1 MTRPRQS
8 ALDVFISEL
17 EEFDGVNETLAGRKR
32 LLRVLKQARKDAEDR
47 KRLDWFSRKMEIPG
61 DKDFNGIWRTPYVA
75 YEGGR
80 IACFGVY
87 RNTVRKAMDAAMEQK

>member
-32 LLRVLKQARKDAEDR
+32 LLRVLKQARKDKAVLRELTEYLRETDSYYLVEEAKER
-47 KRLDWFSRKMEIPG
+47 ATME
-61 DKDFNGIWRTPYVA
+61 K
-75 YEGGR
+75 
-80 IACFGVY
+80 
-87 RNTVRKAMDAAMEQK
+87 K

>member
-17 EEFDGVNETLAGRKR
+17 EQFDGVTETLAGRKR

-47 KRLDWFSRKMEIPG
+47 KRLDWLSDYENFDAILCPLPKPIYGPE
-61 DKDFNGIWRTPYVA
+61 WRTWMI
-75 YEGGR
+75 ELH
-80 IACFGVY
+80 
-87 RNTVRKAMDAAMEQK
+87 NRKFKTLRLLCDAAMEQK